1 MTSYKRDGITNFKF
15 CFSFLYKL
23 EKIIY
28 SSQLIWVSGVQISYN
43 KWKRMHNLVIFL
55 NAFKMSLHVST
66 KVILR
71 NDLSRLLFVY
81 FMSVHLFIHAL
92 IQVTFKEFLDW
103 GKNHDRCWLCLKLLQ
118 LLYFL
123 RLRTPWRQFCYS
135 AHNITRT
142 VCRKLL
148 KCFWQWNFWLPLLPS
163 GPSRHMRVRR
173 RNSRVCLL
181 SLTFG

>member
-55 NAFKMSLHVST
+55 NAFKMSHHVSM

-71 NDLSRLLFVY
+71 NNLWKVIVRLFYVCPP
-81 FMSVHLFIHAL
+81 IHSCTH
-92 IQVTFKEFLDW
+92 QVTFKKCLDW
-103 GKNHDRCWLCLKLLQ
+103 GKNHDRCCLCLKLLQ

-123 RLRTPWRQFCYS
+123 RLRTPQRQT
-135 AHNITRT
+135 I
-142 VCRKLL
+142 LL
-148 KCFWQWNFWLPLLPS
+148 FSTQYNQD
-163 GPSRHMRVRR
+163 
-173 RNSRVCLL
+173 CLQKI
-181 SLTFG
+181 S